1 MNDTIPSK
9 DTAWHATKEEVV
21 CSSRPAIRRGCCL
34 MVDIAVFELE
44 IDLLLVALVWL
55 CNRD

>member
-1 MNDTIPSK
+1 
-9 DTAWHATKEEVV
+9 
-21 CSSRPAIRRGCCL
+21 

-55 CNRD
+55 CNRDKKKSATALAEIC